1 MYNEEMDALCH
12 SAEKKIG
19 LYNNGILKYIM
30 ISLLGGL
37 FVGLGVMLLYTVG
50 GILDHANFAGTKI
63 IMGISFGVALS
74 LVMMAGV
81 DLFTSNSLVMT
92 IGALYKKVSGLDM
105 AKILIASYIGNVI
118 GSIIGAFVYVQSN
131 AATSYVTEFILKSA
145 EGKMGTPAMDLFFKG
160 ILCNILVCLA
170 AWCTY
175 KLKSESAKLIMI
187 FWCLYTFITSG
198 FEHSIANMT
207 LFSMS
212 IMMPHT
218 GFAVSI
224 AGAAHN
230 LFWVS
235 IGNFIGGTLFLAL
248 PLYYI
253 AKDKNVHSVKNNKK
267 YVSKDKEKETA

>member
-12 SAEKKIG
+12 SAQKKIG
-19 LYNNGILKYIM
+19 LYNRGILKYLM

-50 GILDHANFAGTKI
+50 GILDHSGFGATKI
-63 IMGISFGVALS
+63 VMGISFGVALS

-92 IGALYKKVSGLDM
+92 IGALYKKVTVLDM
-105 AKILIASYIGNVI
+105 IKILVASYIGNVI
-118 GSIIGAFVYVQSN
+118 GSIIGAFVYVQSH
-131 AATSYVTEFILKSA
+131 AASDYVAEYILTSA
-145 EGKMGTPAMDLFFKG
+145 ELKMNTGAMDLFFKG

-175 KLKSESAKLIMI
+175 KLKSESGKLIMI
-187 FWCLYTFITSG
+187 FWCLYTFITAG

-212 IMMPHT
+212 LMMPIGGHAISL
-218 GFAVSI
+218 GGAV
-224 AGAAHN
+224 HN
-230 LFWVS
+230 LLWVS
-235 IGNFIGGTLFLAL
+235 LGNFIGGTLFLAL

-253 AKDKNVHSVKNNKK
+253 AKEKSVVTK
-267 YVSKDKEKETA
+267 

>member
-1 MYNEEMDALCH
+1 MYNEEMEAVCY
-12 SAEKKIG
+12 SAQKKIG
-19 LYNNGILKYIM
+19 LYNKGILKYLM

-50 GILDHANFAGTKI
+50 GILDHADFGGTKI

-74 LVMMAGV
+74 LVMMAGA
-81 DLFTSNSLVMT
+81 DLFTSNSLVMC
-92 IGALYKKVSGLDM
+92 IGTLYKKVSGLDM
-105 AKILIASYIGNVI
+105 IKILISSYIGNVI
-118 GSIIGAFVYVQSN
+118 GSIIGAFIYVQSN
-131 AATSYVTEFILKSA
+131 AASSYVNEYILNSA
-145 EGKMGTPAMDLFFKG
+145 AVKMGTPANELFFKG

-187 FWCLYTFITSG
+187 FWCLYTFITAG

-212 IMMPHT
+212 LMIPHA
-218 GFAVSI
+218 GISVSL
-224 AGAAHN
+224 AGAIHN
-230 LFWVS
+230 LLWVS

-253 AKDKNVHSVKNNKK
+253 TKEKNIKSESNIKK
-267 YVSKDKEKETA
+267 ISKKETA

>member
-1 MYNEEMDALCH
+1 MYKEEMDAVCH

-19 LYNNGILKYIM
+19 LYNKGIGKYIM

-50 GILDHANFAGTKI
+50 GILDHSNFGGTKI

-92 IGALYKKVSGLDM
+92 IGALYKKVTILDM
-105 AKILIASYIGNVI
+105 AKILVASYIGNVL

-131 AATSYVTEFILKSA
+131 AATSYVTEYIIHSA
-145 EGKMGTPAMDLFFKG
+145 ETKMSTGASDLFFKG

-187 FWCLYTFITSG
+187 FWCLYTFITAG

-212 IMMPHT
+212 LMMPHAGT
-218 GFAVSI
+218 LVSLSGAV
-224 AGAAHN
+224 HN
-230 LFWVS
+230 LLWVS
-235 IGNFIGGTLFLAL
+235 LGNFIGGTVFLAL

-253 AKDKNVHSVKNNKK
+253 AKEKKNVANK
-267 YVSKDKEKETA
+267 SKSEELV

>member
-19 LYNNGILKYIM
+19 LYNRGILKYVM

-50 GILDHANFAGTKI
+50 GILDHSGFGATKI

-81 DLFTSNSLVMT
+81 DLFTSNSLVMA
-92 IGALYKKVSGLDM
+92 IGALYKKVTVFDM
-105 AKILIASYIGNVI
+105 VKILVASYIGNII
-118 GSIIGAFVYVQSN
+118 GSMIGAFIYVQSH
-131 AATSYVTEFILKSA
+131 AASDYVAEYILHSA
-145 EGKMGTPAMDLFFKG
+145 EIKMNTGSMDLFFKG

-175 KLKSESAKLIMI
+175 KLKSESGKLIMI
-187 FWCLYTFITSG
+187 FWCLYTFITAG

-212 IMMPHT
+212 LMMPI
-218 GFAVSI
+218 GEYAISFGGAV
-224 AGAAHN
+224 HN
-230 LFWVS
+230 LLWVS
-235 IGNFIGGTLFLAL
+235 LGNFIGGTVFLAL

-253 AKDKNVHSVKNNKK
+253 AK
-267 YVSKDKEKETA
+267 EKSAVIK

>member
-1 MYNEEMDALCH
+1 MYKEEMDAICH

-19 LYNNGILKYIM
+19 LYNKGILKYII

-37 FVGLGVMLLYTVG
+37 FVGLGVMLLYSVG
-50 GILDHANFAGTKI
+50 GILDHADFGGTKI
-63 IMGISFGVALS
+63 IMGVSFGVALS

-92 IGALYKKVSGLDM
+92 IGALYKKVSILDM
-105 AKILIASYIGNVI
+105 LKILIASYIGNVI
-118 GSIIGAFVYVQSN
+118 GSVIGAFVYVQSH
-131 AATSYVTEFILKSA
+131 AATSYVEEYIMHSA
-145 EGKMGTPAMDLFFKG
+145 ELKMNTGSMDLFFKG

-175 KLKSESAKLIMI
+175 KLKSESGKLIMI

-198 FEHSIANMT
+198 FEHSIANMS

-212 IMMPHT
+212 LMMPA
-218 GFAVSI
+218 GEFAVSI
-224 AGAAHN
+224 GGAMHN
-230 LFWVS
+230 LLWVS
-235 IGNFIGGTLFLAL
+235 LGNFVGGAVFLAL

-253 AKDKNVHSVKNNKK
+253 AKETKSKSV
-267 YVSKDKEKETA
+267 SKEKEGHKVV

>member
-1 MYNEEMDALCH
+1 MYNEEMEALCH

-19 LYNNGILKYIM
+19 LYNKGILKYIM

-50 GILDHANFAGTKI
+50 GILDHSGFGATKI
-63 IMGISFGVALS
+63 VMGISFGVALS

-92 IGALYKKVSGLDM
+92 IGALYKKVTGLDM
-105 AKILIASYIGNVI
+105 IKILVASYIGNVI
-118 GSIIGAFVYVQSN
+118 GSMIGAFIYVQSN
-131 AATSYVTEFILKSA
+131 AASDYVSNYILHSA
-145 EGKMGTPAMDLFFKG
+145 EIKMNTASMDLFFKG

-175 KLKSESAKLIMI
+175 KLKSESGKLIMI
-187 FWCLYTFITSG
+187 FWCLYTFITAG

-212 IMMPHT
+212 LMMPV
-218 GFAVSI
+218 GQYAVTFG
-224 AGAAHN
+224 GAVHN
-230 LFWVS
+230 LLWVS
-235 IGNFIGGTLFLAL
+235 LGNFVGGTLFLAL

-253 AKDKNVHSVKNNKK
+253 AKEKSVVTK
-267 YVSKDKEKETA
+267 

>member
-1 MYNEEMDALCH
+1 MYKEEMDALCH

-19 LYNNGILKYIM
+19 LYNKGITKYIM

-37 FVGLGVMLLYTVG
+37 FVGLGVMLLYSVG
-50 GILDHANFAGTKI
+50 GILDHSGFGATKI

-92 IGALYKKVSGLDM
+92 IGALYKKVSWLDM
-105 AKILIASYIGNVI
+105 VKILLASYVGNVI
-118 GSIIGAFVYVQSN
+118 GSVIGAFVYVQSH
-131 AATSYVTEFILKSA
+131 AATSYVTEYILKSA
-145 EGKMGTPAMDLFFKG
+145 EAKMNTGSMDLLFKG

-175 KLKSESAKLIMI
+175 KLKSESGKLIMI
-187 FWCLYTFITSG
+187 FWCLYTFITAG

-212 IMMPHT
+212 LMMPA
-218 GFAVSI
+218 GEFAVSFG
-224 AGAAHN
+224 GAVHN
-230 LFWVS
+230 LLWVS
-235 IGNFIGGTLFLAL
+235 LGNFIGGTLFLAL

-253 AKDKNVHSVKNNKK
+253 AKESTVKK
-267 YVSKDKEKETA
+267 VSKEKEKQKVA